1 MSWAGGCTHAES
13 MADPYIMMLKS
24 KNALVSWLL
33 GAVLCGLSCCLFHD
47 GAAAQS
53 IVVLVNDD
61 PITSYDVAQ
70 RQRFLALTSGLGKR
84 MQARLQSAQTKQA
97 FQSFMM
103 KEQPAS
109 REEAQKL
116 QKKFVQQIQRQVVAD
131 SSRAMRKQALNQLI
145 DERLMLQA
153 ARDRK
158 IIVSD
163 ADVNK
168 TLTSMAQGGSRK
180 LTLKQFLAQFSN
192 QGINPSTLKNRIRA
206 QVAWRQLIKRLYGS
220 RVRSAVSMTSS
231 VATDAQDRTIVDVKT
246 VKLAVRGKANQK
258 IVAKRLVEATN
269 LSKRFKNC
277 AGLRRLLAGVRD
289 VSVKNHS
296 KAKVSAFRGEV
307 RAAILKGRV
316 GQMTPPFI
324 VSDGV
329 ETHAICSKQVPVA
342 SGETKKNS
350 SKKNELQEV
359 FQLYSRRHLR
369 DLKDHARLDYPKKG

>member
-1 MSWAGGCTHAES
+1 
-13 MADPYIMMLKS
+13 MMLRS
-24 KNALVSWLL
+24 KKALVSWLL
-33 GAVLCGLSCCLFHD
+33 GAVLFSLSCCLFHD
-47 GAAAQS
+47 SAAAQS

-61 PITSYDVAQ
+61 PITSYDLAQ
-70 RQRFLALTSGLGKR
+70 RQRFLALTSGLGNR
-84 MQARLQSAQTKQA
+84 MRARLQSPETKQA

-103 KEQPAS
+103 HEQPAS
-109 REEAQKL
+109 QEEAQQL

-158 IIVSD
+158 ITISD
-163 ADVNK
+163 ADVDK
-168 TLTSMAQGGSRK
+168 TLTSMAQSGSRK
-180 LTLKQFLAQFSN
+180 LTLKQFLAQFSS

-206 QVAWRQLIKRLYGS
+206 QVAWRQLIKGLYGS

-231 VATDAQDRTIVDVKT
+231 VATDTDDQTVVDVMT
-246 VKLAVRGKANQK
+246 VKLAVRGRANQK

-269 LSKRFKNC
+269 LSKRFKGC
-277 AGLRRLLAGVRD
+277 ADLSRLLAGIRD
-289 VSVKNHS
+289 VSVKNHT
-296 KAKVSAFRGEV
+296 KARVSTFRGEV
-307 RAAILKGRV
+307 RAAILKGRA

-324 VSDGV
+324 VNDGI
-329 ETHAICSKQVPVA
+329 ETHAICAKQVPVA
-342 SGETKKNS
+342 SGETKKKS
-350 SKKNELQEV
+350 SNKDELQEV